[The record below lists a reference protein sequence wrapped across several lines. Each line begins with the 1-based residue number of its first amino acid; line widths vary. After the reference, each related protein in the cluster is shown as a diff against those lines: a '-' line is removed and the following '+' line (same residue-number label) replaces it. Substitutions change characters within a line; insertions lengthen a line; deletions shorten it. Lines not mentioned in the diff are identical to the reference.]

1 MLPLGSPFT
10 RTEYEADLMHAMIK
24 DIHFSQK
31 PIISIIL
38 YRKSHFT
45 LSKALLI
52 SSLSHKTFFFFFFIW
67 CKVSKAT
74 KMLSEITLSN

>member
-10 RTEYEADLMHAMIK
+10 RTEYEVDLMHAMIK

-31 PIISIIL
+31 PIISIVL
-38 YRKSHFT
+38 CRKSHST

-52 SSLSHKTFFFFFFIW
+52 SSLRVIKLVIIIIFILIFHVVQSF
-67 CKVSKAT
+67 KSY
-74 KMLSEITLSN
+74 